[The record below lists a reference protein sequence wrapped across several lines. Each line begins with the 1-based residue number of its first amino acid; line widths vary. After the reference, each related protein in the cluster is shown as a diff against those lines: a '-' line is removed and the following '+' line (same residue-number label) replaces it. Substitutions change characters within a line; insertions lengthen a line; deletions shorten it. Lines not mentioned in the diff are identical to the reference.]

1 MLCFLVPST
10 NLLTYLPVL
19 STFPQMGKGQVVLYV
34 VRPHYVDK
42 KVVVIKKVFSLIGKE
57 KKALQQID
65 QLLS

>member
-1 MLCFLVPST
+1 
-10 NLLTYLPVL
+10 
-19 STFPQMGKGQVVLYV
+19 MGKGQVVLYV